1 MLARLCKSKFDSGN
15 QSAAK
20 ACASVE
26 EVLDCNVCDFQSNWF
41 TGLQVHNKFSHV
53 NINEDYKEKY
63 EDSSKYWETGTLG
76 SVYQTFLDVNTLLD
90 EVELSESKKWGK
102 NEGP

>member
-1 MLARLCKSKFDSGN
+1 MQLKKLVIPNLKEFNKKTSMQVMMLARLCKSKFDSGN

-26 EVLDCNVCDFQSNWF
+26 EVFDCNVCDFKSNWF

-53 NINEDYKEKY
+53 NINEDYQEKY
-63 EDSSKYWETGTLG
+63 EESSKYR
-76 SVYQTFLDVNTLLD
+76 
-90 EVELSESKKWGK
+90 
-102 NEGP
+102 